1 MLSGAWSARVDP
13 LLVIKVR
20 PLQSR
25 AQRNDSLPKTP
36 AGSPAVGSGC
46 TESALIVQPLKCVGL
61 SAGRGNANGHRSPV
75 VAVGCRIVAWSRSIM
90 GYQNPAGKLDPRFR
104 EILRKVMFDMLGN
117 DLDELRQEIRRLSQP
132 APRRTQK
139 GVKA

>member
-1 MLSGAWSARVDP
+1 
-13 LLVIKVR
+13 
-20 PLQSR
+20 
-25 AQRNDSLPKTP
+25 
-36 AGSPAVGSGC
+36 
-46 TESALIVQPLKCVGL
+46 
-61 SAGRGNANGHRSPV
+61 
-75 VAVGCRIVAWSRSIM
+75 M